1 MTTSDRTATWR
12 ARIEDHLARMY
23 DAAQVDL
30 QALAVRLAG
39 AIGGSPEALD
49 AAASGDPVERWSE
62 RDAVLITYGNTFSA
76 PGEVP
81 LRTLERVVD
90 RLLGEQVSMVHVLP
104 FSPFSSDD
112 GFSVIDPW
120 EIDPDL
126 GTWADLEHLARQQ
139 GLMADLVVNH
149 LSASSPWFE
158 RFRQGVEPGR
168 SWFVTA
174 DPTDDLSAVVRPR
187 QHDLLRPIET
197 ADGVRHVWCT
207 FSHDQIDVD
216 VQNPDVLVELIA
228 LVGQL
233 VATGARFVRL
243 DAIAFLWKEVGTSC
257 IHLPQTHE
265 FVKLLNTLLA
275 VAAPEVVVLTETNV
289 AHVENLS
296 YLGDGDEAHMAYNF
310 SLPPLTVMAM
320 LDGDATPLVRWLGD
334 LEATPPGTTLLSFLA
349 CHDGIGV
356 RPLNG
361 LVPDEDVDRLAAA
374 IVERGGE
381 VSMAATPSGPRPYEL
396 NTTMWSALAD
406 VDGDAELDLAR
417 FLAAHT
423 LMLSVRGVPALY
435 VHSVLGSPNFEELRT
450 ATGRARSLNRGRL
463 TEAEVDTILAEDE
476 IRAAVVSGIRA
487 RLRARQGHPAF
498 HPEAAQAVVDIG
510 PEVVAL
516 RRTAA
521 DGREL
526 VAVHNVTRHEV
537 DVDLPDGVDLLTG
550 APAVGGPL
558 RPYECRWIA
567 LG

>member
-1 MTTSDRTATWR
+1 MTTGDRPTTWR
-12 ARIEDHLARMY
+12 ARIEGHLGRMY
-23 DAAQVDL
+23 DPDQVDL
-30 QALAVRLAG
+30 GALAVRLAG
-39 AIGGSPEALD
+39 AIGSSPTELD
-49 AAASGDPVERWSE
+49 VEPSDAPVERWTE

-76 PGEVP
+76 PDEVP

-90 RLLGEQVSMVHVLP
+90 RVLGDAVTMVHVLP

-126 GTWADLEHLARQQ
+126 GTWADLEHLAERQ

-158 RFRQGVEPGR
+158 RFRDGIEPGR

-207 FSHDQIDVD
+207 FSHDQIDVN
-216 VQNPDVLVELIA
+216 VKNPDVLVELIA

-265 FVKLLNTLLA
+265 FVKLLHTLLA

-374 IVERGGE
+374 IVARGGE

-406 VDGDAELDLAR
+406 VDGDPRLDLAR

-423 LMLSVRGVPALY
+423 FMLAVRGVPALY

-463 TEAEVDTILAEDE
+463 TEAEVDTILATNE
-476 IRAAVVSGIRA
+476 IRAAVVSGLRA
-487 RLRARQGHPAF
+487 RLEARRSHPAF
-498 HPEAAQAVVDIG
+498 HPEADQAVIDLG
-510 PEVVAL
+510 SDVAAI

-521 DGREL
+521 DGRQV
-526 VAVHNVTRHEV
+526 VAVHNVTRREV
-537 DVDLPDGVDLLTG
+537 TVELPAGQDLLTG
-550 APAVGGPL
+550 EPALAGALG
-558 RPYECRWIA
+558 PYECRWIA
-567 LG
+567 VD

>member
-174 DPTDDLSAVVRPR
+174 DPSDDLSAVVRPR

-381 VSMAATPSGPRPYEL
+381 VSMAATPAGPRPYEL

-406 VDGDAELDLAR
+406 VDGDPELDLAR

-463 TEAEVDTILAEDE
+463 TEADVDTILAEDE

-498 HPEAAQAVVDIG
+498 HPEASQAVVDLG
-510 PEVVAL
+510 SDVVAL

-521 DGREL
+521 DGREV

-537 DVDLPDGVDLLTG
+537 DVDLPDGIDLLTG
-550 APAVGGPL
+550 APAVAGPL
-558 RPYECRWIA
+558 GPYECRWIA